1 MDSDITNKLNE
12 VLSDPEKL
20 KSVMSVVSTFM
31 GSQSQPQ
38 PAQQPVQ
45 PPPPVEVFNTKESNS
60 RTELLRALKP
70 FLSEEKCARIDKILK
85 IMTVAQLAGLI
96 TNEPPRG

>member
-31 GSQSQPQ
+31 GSQSQPT
-38 PAQQPVQ
+38 QQPVQ